1 MCEKTV
7 MILMASFVDDKNG
20 DESIMCI
27 APDPLEKQIH
37 FRSL

>member
-1 MCEKTV
+1 MV
-7 MILMASFVDDKNG
+7 SFVDDNIG

-27 APDPLEKQIH
+27 APDSLEKQIH